1 MTPVTHQSAGLAG
14 AVHTPSPAAPVYTQG
29 PRGVNRGGGRVG
41 LGGGGQCLTAR
52 SCELREEGSGLSGEG
67 GAAPCLLREL
77 RAVLRA
83 QCICAWERLVF
94 TESWELEA
102 VPAPEI
108 GPLLVQLMS
117 PGCVGSPHC
126 GGVITSCAPSLVCF
140 SQTWRVS
147 WGTSWR
153 LCFQVQGPLRKWG
166 RSSGAWNYSNPPP
179 RPVWFSVLAAAMLS
193 PRPEFSRIIPFLQ
206 TFCVTAATDTAEL
219 LPVAI

>member
-1 MTPVTHQSAGLAG
+1 MTAVAHQSAALAG
-14 AVHTPSPAAPVYTQG
+14 AVHTPSPEAPVYTQG
-29 PRGVNRGGGRVG
+29 PCGVNRSGGRVG
-41 LGGGGQCLTAR
+41 LGGGGRCLTAR

-126 GGVITSCAPSLVCF
+126 GGVITSCAPPWCASVRRGGCRGE
-140 SQTWRVS
+140 QAGGCVS
-147 WGTSWR
+147 K
-153 LCFQVQGPLRKWG
+153 CKGP
-166 RSSGAWNYSNPPP
+166 SGSGGGAVALGIIQPPP
-179 RPVWFSVLAAAMLS
+179 PLAPCGSL
-193 PRPEFSRIIPFLQ
+193 FWLQ
-206 TFCVTAATDTAEL
+206 PC
-219 LPVAI
+219 

>member
-1 MTPVTHQSAGLAG
+1 MTAVAHQSAALAG

-41 LGGGGQCLTAR
+41 LGGGGRCLTAR
-52 SCELREEGSGLSGEG
+52 SCELREEGSRLSGEG

-126 GGVITSCAPSLVCF
+126 GGVITSCAPPGVLQSDVEGVMGNKLEVVF
-140 SQTWRVS
+140 PSARAPQEV
-147 WGTSWR
+147 GEEQWR
-153 LCFQVQGPLRKWG
+153 LELF
-166 RSSGAWNYSNPPP
+166 NPPP
-179 RPVWFSVLAAAMLS
+179 PS
-193 PRPEFSRIIPFLQ
+193 PRVVLCSGCSHVEPTP
-206 TFCVTAATDTAEL
+206 
-219 LPVAI
+219 